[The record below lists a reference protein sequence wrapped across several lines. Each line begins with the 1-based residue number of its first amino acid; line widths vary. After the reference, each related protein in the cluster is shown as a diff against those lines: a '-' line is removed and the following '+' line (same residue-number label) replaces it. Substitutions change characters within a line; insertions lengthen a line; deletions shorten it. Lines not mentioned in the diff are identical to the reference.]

1 MPLTTKPILKYSNN
15 PFVVLLVQH
24 YNTLEWHNKTEVSFC
39 MAEELD
45 G

>member
-1 MPLTTKPILKYSNN
+1 MPLTTKPILKYSNI
-15 PFVVLLVQH
+15 PFDVFSVQH
-24 YNTLEWHNKTEVSFC
+24 HNTLERHNKAEASFC

>member
-1 MPLTTKPILKYSNN
+1 MPLTTKPILKCSNI
-15 PFVVLLVQH
+15 PFDVFSVQH
-24 YNTLEWHNKTEVSFC
+24 HNILEWHNKTEASFC